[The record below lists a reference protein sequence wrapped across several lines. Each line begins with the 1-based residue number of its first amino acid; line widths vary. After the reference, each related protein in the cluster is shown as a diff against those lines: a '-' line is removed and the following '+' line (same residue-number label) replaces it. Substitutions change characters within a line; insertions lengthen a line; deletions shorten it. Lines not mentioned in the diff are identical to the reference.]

1 VSSSSDWSRVR
12 PLLERLLELPERE
25 QAAYLEEACGGD
37 ASLRQRLMRMVEDE
51 RSDGAFLETPVFG
64 APPLAG
70 DQGGGSG
77 AGGEPTHLAPGV
89 VLGPWKLV
97 EPLGAGGMG
106 TVWLAERADQQFEK
120 RVALKLL
127 RLGLDRDEDRRR
139 FQQERQVLARLEHPN
154 IARLLDGGAT
164 NSGSPWLAMEHVEG
178 VPLVEHARERGLS
191 RAARVDL
198 FLKVCDAVSAAHGAL
213 VVHRDLKP
221 SNILVTDAG
230 EPKLLDF
237 GIAKL
242 LDGDQGAGSDLTRG
256 GSPPLTPRYASPEQV
271 RGDPVST
278 ATDVYS
284 LGVILAELLPDADG
298 DLATILAMARR
309 EEPGRR
315 YPSVD
320 SLAEDLRRE
329 RDGLPVRAR
338 ADTLGYRARRFL
350 TRHRWA
356 VAAGVVVIASLLA
369 ATVVSWDFALE
380 AGAQAAAATSAS
392 NAEAE
397 QRARVTA
404 LVAELMEVNNRY
416 VADYTQALQTI
427 PGTTAVRLDMAR
439 RAVTQLDELSATA
452 PDDDE
457 VLASL
462 AGAYVTLGDLLGN
475 PRHLNVGDV
484 SGARDCYAKAGALE
498 QSLPEAHV
506 ERAALRRR
514 LLEREGDLAGLERDT
529 GAALSAYTAL
539 RDELAEQLAATP
551 DDVEAMRELAR
562 AWGLLGSAHGM
573 SGQEEDAQRCMLEAL
588 DLCEK
593 VLAAR
598 PGERR
603 ARFDLS
609 NAHAKLGASLGAL
622 GHQEQSVGA
631 YRASVEVLEQLLQ
644 DEPED
649 ALARRSLIEACCA
662 LGTFCLNLRDR
673 DPAWVDT
680 ADAYLDRGVAE
691 VLAAYDQDPDD
702 VRLTLL
708 LGSLSLE
715 KARLV
720 EHVAWKR
727 HGQQDDSAL
736 ALYEEALG
744 WAERGTALLQEQ
756 RDQGRLPSAFQAL
769 LQSGHQRRQRIDRAL
784 DGQGPVGGG

>member
-1 VSSSSDWSRVR
+1 
-12 PLLERLLELPERE
+12 LLERLLELPERE
-25 QAAYLEEACGGD
+25 HTAFLDEACAGD
-37 ASLRQRLMRMVEDE
+37 EALRQRLERMLDDE
-51 RSDGAFLETPVFG
+51 RSDGAFLETPALG
-64 APPLAG
+64 ANAG
-70 DQGGGSG
+70 GDDPGG
-77 AGGEPTHLAPGV
+77 AGELPHFAPGAL
-89 VLGPWKLV
+89 LGPWRLV

-106 TVWLAERADQQFEK
+106 MVWLAERADQQFEK

-127 RLGLDRDEDRRR
+127 RVGLDRDEDRRR
-139 FQQERQVLARLEHPN
+139 FQLERQVLARLEHPN

-164 NSGSPWLAMEHVEG
+164 EGGSPWLAMEHVEG
-178 VPLVEHARERGLS
+178 VSIVDHARDHGLS
-191 RAARVDL
+191 RAERVAV
-198 FLKVCDAVSAAHGAL
+198 FLKVCDAVAAAHGAL

-242 LDGDQGAGSDLTRG
+242 LDDDRASGSELTRA

-278 ATDVYS
+278 STDVYS
-284 LGVILAELLPDADG
+284 LGVVLAELVPDADG
-298 DLATILAMARR
+298 DLATILAMVRR
-309 EEPGRR
+309 EDPGRR

-320 SLAEDLRRE
+320 RLAEDLRRE
-329 RDGLPVRAR
+329 RDGLPVHAR
-338 ADTLGYRARRFL
+338 PDSAAYRARRFL

-356 VAAGVVVIASLLA
+356 VAASLVVLVSLVAS
-369 ATVVSWDFALE
+369 TVVSWDFALE
-380 AGAQAAAATSAS
+380 ARAQAAAATVAS
-392 NAEAE
+392 HAEAE
-397 QRARVTA
+397 QRARATA
-404 LVAELMEVNNRY
+404 LVAELVEVNNRY
-416 VADYTQALQTI
+416 VAHYTQALLTI

-439 RAVTQLDELSATA
+439 RAVTLLDELSTTA
-452 PDDDE
+452 PDDAE
-457 VLASL
+457 VVASL
-462 AGAYVTLGDLLGN
+462 AAAYVTLGDLLGN

-484 SGARDCYAKAGALE
+484 PGARDCYAKAAALQ
-498 QSLPEAHV
+498 QSLPDEHD
-506 ERAALRRR
+506 ERTALRRR
-514 LLEREGDLAGLERDT
+514 LLEREGDLASLERDP
-529 GAALSAYTAL
+529 GAALAAYTAL
-539 RDELAEQLAATP
+539 RDDAAQRLADAP

-562 AWGLLGSAHGM
+562 VWGLLGSAHGV
-573 SGQEEDAQRCMLEAL
+573 SGQDEDAQRCMLEAL
-588 DLCEK
+588 DLTQA
-593 VLAAR
+593 VVAAR
-598 PGERR
+598 PGDRR

-609 NAHAKLGASLGAL
+609 NAHAKLGASLGAR
-622 GHQEQSVGA
+622 GQDEQSVGA
-631 YRASVEVLEQLLQ
+631 YRASLEVLELLLQ
-644 DEPED
+644 DEPAD

-673 DPAWVDT
+673 DPTWVAT

-691 VLAAYDQDPDD
+691 VLTAYDQDPDD

-727 HGQQDDSAL
+727 HGQQDESAL

-744 WAERGTALLQEQ
+744 WAERGVSLLQEQ
-756 RDQGRLPSAFQAL
+756 RDQGRLPSAFQGL
-769 LQSGHQRRQRIDRAL
+769 LQSGHQRRLRIDRAL